1 MVYLGNFGGIG
12 SSVNIQNYAYILQK
26 AKKFL

>member
-1 MVYLGNFGGIG
+1 MVNLGILGGIG

-26 AKKFL
+26 AKKLL

>member
-1 MVYLGNFGGIG
+1 MVYLGILGGIG
-12 SSVNIQNYAYILQK
+12 SSVSIKNYAYILQK